1 MNKTICFLVMVL
13 ILAVSV
19 SAANSRIMVL
29 KLNYD
34 RGNITLLNKTIK
46 YGFFPDRRYQPDY
59 GYRAE
64 IISFDDNLLYE
75 FRFKAPN
82 VIFVDGT
89 NEEGQLSG
97 GKIVLDNVNFALA
110 LSYYK
115 NMKEINIY
123 SPKEEL
129 VGKISFKEE
138 RKIEMIKW
146 IITAII
152 GLVTLILILF
162 IIVKNKKESS

>member
-1 MNKTICFLVMVL
+1 MNKLICLFVGLFLIATAAASSQVL
-13 ILAVSV
+13 
-19 SAANSRIMVL
+19 VL
-29 KLNYD
+29 KLNYLE
-34 RGNITLLNKTIK
+34 GNITLLNKTIK

-89 NEEGQLSG
+89 DEEGQLSG
-97 GKIVLDNVNFALA
+97 GKVVLDNVNFALA
-110 LSYYK
+110 LPYYK

-123 SPKEEL
+123 SPREEQ
-129 VGKISFKEE
+129 VGLISFEEE
-138 RKIEMIKW
+138 RKVEIIKW
-146 IITAII
+146 IITATI
-152 GLVTLILILF
+152 GLVALILILF